1 MRSGRG
7 GVGSGEVLHHGT
19 YVEDGSVTWEVL
31 AFPREI
37 RSDGEPVIHL
47 QNRRVRRRTCWL
59 LIESAEQRLPHGG
72 RSLTRG
78 TEVTAEGGKEV
89 GELRMSF
96 DVGELAGSSDPIE
109 QRRLVLM

>member
-1 MRSGRG
+1 M
-7 GVGSGEVLHHGT
+7 LHHGT
-19 YVEDGSVTWEVL
+19 YEEDGPVTWEVL
-31 AFPREI
+31 VFPRVI
-37 RSDGEPVIHL
+37 RSNGEPVFHL
-47 QNRRVRRRTCWL
+47 QNWRVCRRTCRSP
-59 LIESAEQRLPHGG
+59 IESVEQCLSHGG

-78 TEVTAEGGKEV
+78 TEVVAEGDKEV